1 MTHSRRASCSS
12 DRPSRR
18 AWVRVLSPP
27 APAALR
33 ARNPLA
39 DAHRTRHFGNLL
51 HVVTQAFSAASPCVQ
66 MYVTQRHSLTRASC
80 SPTLLRT
87 DGIIWNPGHRG
98 EALSPAHALPLPAI
112 DGFLKS
118 RPGLLLHASYGSC
131 PHPVPASHSRP
142 VLGLRLRCG
151 PCLFGKSAAVRT
163 LPSMASLFWPPPG
176 LSLQPLLPH

>member
-1 MTHSRRASCSS
+1 MSRDQPLLGNVNVLCGSVTHGRVLAWTWSALPVTHGRRASCSS

-18 AWVRVLSPP
+18 AWARVPSPP

-66 MYVTQRHSLTRASC
+66 MYVTQRDSLTRASC

-87 DGIIWNPGHRG
+87 DGISWNPGHRG
-98 EALSPAHALPLPAI
+98 QALLYSHALPLPAV

-118 RPGLLLHASYGSC
+118 RPWPTSVHLLRQL
-131 PHPVPASHSRP
+131 
-142 VLGLRLRCG
+142 
-151 PCLFGKSAAVRT
+151 
-163 LPSMASLFWPPPG
+163 
-176 LSLQPLLPH
+176 LQPRSCLPLIPCA